1 MRSIVWSF
9 VALLFAFEAVVA
21 FAFVF
26 RPRSKGSRI
35 PVLSLQHQYLSPNVR
50 SFSASTSTRTYMTWP
65 GGNQF
70 ASSDNSLRT
79 ASNER
84 TRQALIEAALSI
96 EKSANRDALTTV
108 RLVGKSTLP
117 TTAEGP
123 NVTCVVLTVSP
134 TPDTFTEIDASVPCL
149 LVPLRGNSNQLAL
162 LECVVRAEPLSMTSL
177 YGYNLLFVNRD
188 GDLYDNVPW
197 TSWTVDPSQ
206 RNRDA
211 ANNVIDAKLHM
222 GKRDAYNRFMGKDVA
237 GRSQVLARLRQQK
250 QQQETR
256 MARQQ
261 TSIQGDE
268 DGTNAMVGLKRR
280 ILQVEIREL
289 EMEIAELD
297 YELAVAREDDAKV
310 DALRAQK
317 AILTRDMEA
326 ARDRLETTDQ
336 TSDVGTGVAEVT
348 WMTGLFQDRSR
359 SNQVEVPYPG
369 AMGYPPEKSETSQ
382 DQLYRSPYDLLKQI
396 LKEQL
401 NAEVIGS
408 VLENTSLLEGTTS
421 LSGVLILRRVAAQK
435 SAKVLGE
442 EVTMSDEDEE
452 FGNPGIRGGE
462 LVVVECD
469 ADEAIAMSL
478 ACDVPLQVET
488 SILEVASLMAH
499 PVGGSSKSRQELL
512 EWTSLN
518 PELSVLVEGQA
529 GNESSTERASPL
541 RIPRT
546 TSSLFDTVMQ
556 DPPVSASK
564 DLFPS
569 DNPIQSLSQYDNM
582 SNEDKA
588 RVLMALSN
596 FDGKLPR
603 PRTVRQS
610 QRMGAGNALDALLLP
625 LVDESVRRQYQIRD
639 ATQKGDMDLVR
650 TLTEEKSQRQ
660 IAKEKAEQAR
670 EKQADDVADW
680 WEAEAEFLEALRA
693 DATQDEGSY
702 SRFLDRDDWYER
714 SRQQQA
720 KRVNKKQ
727 FGNLLDG
734 VE

>member
-1 MRSIVWSF
+1 
-9 VALLFAFEAVVA
+9 
-21 FAFVF
+21 
-26 RPRSKGSRI
+26 
-35 PVLSLQHQYLSPNVR
+35 
-50 SFSASTSTRTYMTWP
+50 
-65 GGNQF
+65 
-70 ASSDNSLRT
+70 
-79 ASNER
+79 
-84 TRQALIEAALSI
+84 
-96 EKSANRDALTTV
+96 
-108 RLVGKSTLP
+108 
-117 TTAEGP
+117 
-123 NVTCVVLTVSP
+123 
-134 TPDTFTEIDASVPCL
+134 
-149 LVPLRGNSNQLAL
+149 
-162 LECVVRAEPLSMTSL
+162 MTSL